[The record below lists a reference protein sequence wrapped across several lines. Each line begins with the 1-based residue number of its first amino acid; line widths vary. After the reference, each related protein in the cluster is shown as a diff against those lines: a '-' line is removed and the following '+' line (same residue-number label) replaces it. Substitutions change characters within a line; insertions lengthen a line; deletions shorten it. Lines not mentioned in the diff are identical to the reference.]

1 MRYDENTA
9 FAIQLFM
16 ATLLTAS
23 CGILFRQGLLAVV
36 NLLKLPI
43 QVERLLKIAALGVVT
58 FFISANATVASGRMP
73 PVGVPNLVFLP
84 FSSILIYVGIFDYM
98 TLIAND
104 TSIKK
109 FIKNS
114 TFNELKIMWNLAESQ
129 MLDDMK
135 LRVLSSTK
143 FSSESQEKSNSEES
157 GSEDNMD
164 NYLNDIIDIFTKQKK
179 IKSKHIL

>member
-1 MRYDENTA
+1 M
-9 FAIQLFM
+9 L
-16 ATLLTAS
+16 
-23 CGILFRQGLLAVV
+23 
-36 NLLKLPI
+36 
-43 QVERLLKIAALGVVT
+43 
-58 FFISANATVASGRMP
+58 

-104 TSIKK
+104 TCIKK

-143 FSSESQEKSNSEES
+143 FSNESQEKSNSEES

-179 IKSKHIL
+179 NQI

>member
-1 MRYDENTA
+1 
-9 FAIQLFM
+9 M
-16 ATLLTAS
+16 ATFLTTS

-84 FSSILIYVGIFDYM
+84 FSSILIYVDIFDYM

-104 TSIKK
+104 TCIKK
-109 FIKNS
+109 FIQNS

-129 MLDDMK
+129 MLDDIK
-135 LRVLSSTK
+135 LRVLSSTEK
-143 FSSESQEKSNSEES
+143 FSNESQEKSNSEES

>member
-1 MRYDENTA
+1 
-9 FAIQLFM
+9 
-16 ATLLTAS
+16 
-23 CGILFRQGLLAVV
+23 
-36 NLLKLPI
+36 
-43 QVERLLKIAALGVVT
+43 
-58 FFISANATVASGRMP
+58 MP
-73 PVGVPNLVFLP
+73 PVGVPNLVLLP

-114 TFNELKIMWNLAESQ
+114 TFNELKIMWNLTESQ

-143 FSSESQEKSNSEES
+143 FSSESQENSNSEES
-157 GSEDNMD
+157 SSEDKMN

-179 IKSKHIL
+179 IKSKH

>member
-1 MRYDENTA
+1 
-9 FAIQLFM
+9 
-16 ATLLTAS
+16 
-23 CGILFRQGLLAVV
+23 
-36 NLLKLPI
+36 
-43 QVERLLKIAALGVVT
+43 
-58 FFISANATVASGRMP
+58 
-73 PVGVPNLVFLP
+73 
-84 FSSILIYVGIFDYM
+84 M

-114 TFNELKIMWNLAESQ
+114 TFNELKIMWNLTESQ

-157 GSEDNMD
+157 SSEDKMN

-179 IKSKHIL
+179 IKSKHML

>member
-1 MRYDENTA
+1 
-9 FAIQLFM
+9 
-16 ATLLTAS
+16 
-23 CGILFRQGLLAVV
+23 
-36 NLLKLPI
+36 
-43 QVERLLKIAALGVVT
+43 
-58 FFISANATVASGRMP
+58 
-73 PVGVPNLVFLP
+73 
-84 FSSILIYVGIFDYM
+84 M

-114 TFNELKIMWNLAESQ
+114 TFNELKIMWNLDESQ

-157 GSEDNMD
+157 SSEDNMN

-179 IKSKHIL
+179 IKSKHML

>member
-1 MRYDENTA
+1 
-9 FAIQLFM
+9 
-16 ATLLTAS
+16 
-23 CGILFRQGLLAVV
+23 
-36 NLLKLPI
+36 
-43 QVERLLKIAALGVVT
+43 
-58 FFISANATVASGRMP
+58 
-73 PVGVPNLVFLP
+73 
-84 FSSILIYVGIFDYM
+84 M

-114 TFNELKIMWNLAESQ
+114 TFNELKIMWNLTESQ

-143 FSSESQEKSNSEES
+143 FSSESQENSNSEES
-157 GSEDNMD
+157 SSEDKMN

-179 IKSKHIL
+179 IKSKHML